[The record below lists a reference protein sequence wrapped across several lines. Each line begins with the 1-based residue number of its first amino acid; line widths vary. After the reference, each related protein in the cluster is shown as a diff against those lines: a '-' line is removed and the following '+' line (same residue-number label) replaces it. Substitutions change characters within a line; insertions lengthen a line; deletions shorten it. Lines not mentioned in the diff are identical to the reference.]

1 MNQGIVFNIQRFSI
15 YDGPG
20 TRTAVFFKGCNL
32 TCRWCHNPESIP
44 PNPVLEYYPERCIGC
59 GRCFAVCPTNAH
71 KFDEKGRHIV
81 DRDLCTNC
89 LHCVDNCFAEAL
101 IGVGQSM
108 TADELVDAVMTD
120 MPYYER
126 SGGGVTFTG
135 GECMIQHDFLLEVMQ
150 KLKAKNVHTAVD
162 TAGNVPWEWF
172 ESILPVT
179 DLFLYDIKAADPSV
193 HKRWTGVSNERILEN
208 LHNLVQRGQRIWI
221 RVPFIPGCNDR
232 EMSAIADIIAPL
244 SVERVDIMPY
254 HKLGEGKYA
263 ALGIQSTGPICAIPT
278 EAEIQ
283 STLALFTDK
292 NIPAFKS

>member
-1 MNQGIVFNIQRFSI
+1 MNQGIVFNIQRFST

-20 TRTAVFFKGCNL
+20 VRTSVFFKGCNL
-32 TCRWCHNPESIP
+32 NCRWCHNPESIP
-44 PNPVLEYYPERCIGC
+44 SDPVLEYYPERCIGC
-59 GRCFAVCPTNAH
+59 GRCFAVCPAGAH
-71 KFDEKGRHIV
+71 KSDEKSCHTV

-89 LHCVDNCFAEAL
+89 LRCVDSCFAEAL
-101 IGVGQSM
+101 TGVGQPI
-108 TADELVDAVMTD
+108 TADELVEAVMTD
-120 MPYYER
+120 LPYYER
-126 SGGGVTFTG
+126 SSGGVTFTG

-150 KLKAKNVHTAVD
+150 KLKAKNIHTAID

-179 DLFLYDIKAADPSV
+179 DLFLYDIKTADPSV
-193 HKRWTGVSNERILEN
+193 HKRWTGVSNQQILEN
-208 LHNLVQRGQRIWI
+208 LHNLVQQGQRVWI

-232 EMSAIADIIAPL
+232 EMSAIADLLAPL

-263 ALGIQSTGPICAIPT
+263 ALGIQNTGSICTVPT

-283 STLALFTDK
+283 STLALFTEK
-292 NIPAFKS
+292 NIPAFRS

>member
-1 MNQGIVFNIQRFSI
+1 MNRGIVFNIQRFSI

-20 TRTAVFFKGCNL
+20 VRTSIFFKGCNL

-44 PNPVLEYYPERCIGC
+44 SDPVLEYYPERCIGC
-59 GRCFAVCPTNAH
+59 GRCFAVCPAGAH
-71 KFDEKGRHIV
+71 KFDENNRHIV

-89 LHCVDNCFAEAL
+89 LRCADTCFAEAL
-101 IGVGQSM
+101 TGVGQPM
-108 TADELVDAVMTD
+108 TADELVEAVMTD

-150 KLKAKNVHTAVD
+150 KLKVKKVHTAVD

-172 ESILPVT
+172 ESVLPVT
-179 DLFLYDIKAADPSV
+179 DLFLYDVKAANPSV
-193 HKRWTGVSNERILEN
+193 HKRWTGVSNLQILEN
-208 LHNLVQRGQRIWI
+208 LHKLVQQGQRIWI

-232 EMSAIADIIAPL
+232 EMSAVADLIAPL

-263 ALGIQSTGPICAIPT
+263 ALGIQNTGSIYTIPT
-278 EAEIQ
+278 ETEIQ

-292 NIPAFKS
+292 NIPAFRS